1 MGWLMGETLA
11 WSSGSRRSGGAAPMS
26 GKRCLNLS
34 SSAQGVAGQGVGTRF
49 HPKQEL
55 APNIVSPARARALH
69 ARIAGGTA
77 GALEGGLAG
86 QLGGRNSTR
95 SSSARQSGS
104 AVIVSGS

>member
-1 MGWLMGETLA
+1 MPVHYGALCHASRPPSSPASLAEEQEALRVGWLMGETLA

-55 APNIVSPARARALH
+55 APNIVSPARA
-69 ARIAGGTA
+69 
-77 GALEGGLAG
+77 
-86 QLGGRNSTR
+86 
-95 SSSARQSGS
+95 
-104 AVIVSGS
+104 